1 MGVTSGLGT
10 AYPSKAPSVPPVVN
24 RVRVT
29 RSLVLYL
36 CFVDRCLSLCIF
48 FWPWCCL
55 LFCLLAMVL
64 SALLRYT
71 NSDYPFSISNSSYAT
86 VNGHLDGMTH
96 MFKKTRK
103 TYRVNILVKHFH
115 DGILNFYI

>member
-1 MGVTSGLGT
+1 MGVTSGSGT

-36 CFVDRCLSLCIF
+36 CCRSLFVSLYF
-48 FWPWCCL
+48 
-55 LFCLLAMVL
+55 LLAMVL

-71 NSDYPFSISNSSYAT
+71 NSDYHFSISNSSYAT